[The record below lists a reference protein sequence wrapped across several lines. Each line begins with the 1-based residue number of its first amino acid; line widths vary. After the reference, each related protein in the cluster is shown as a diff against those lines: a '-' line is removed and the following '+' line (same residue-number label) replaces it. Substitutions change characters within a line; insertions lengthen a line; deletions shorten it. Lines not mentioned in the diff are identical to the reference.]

1 MLDAMTPEDVADLVA
16 TLRTVHA
23 SGRTRPVE
31 WRLAQLNGLERMVNE
46 HEADIAAALA
56 DDLGRSA
63 AEAWI
68 SDIMPSLGEV
78 TYARKHLKAWMRPRR
93 TRLPLN
99 QLPARGWIQYEPLG
113 VVLVI
118 SPWNYPF
125 YLALSP
131 LVGALAAGNCVIV
144 KPSEVAPATSA
155 LLADLVPKYVDP
167 EAVVVVEGDGDTSQA
182 LLAQGFDHVLFTG
195 GTEIGRKILAAA
207 APTLTPVTLELGG
220 KSPVIV
226 AADAD
231 LGVAARRIAWLKL
244 MNSGQTCLAPDYLL
258 VDRSIRDAFVETL
271 LATFA
276 EFRAEAPGAGM
287 PIVNERQFQ
296 RLVGYLEATKGT
308 IAVGGTVSEADRTVQ
323 PTVILDPDPDEPAMC
338 EEIFGPLLPVVTVDD
353 IDDAIRI
360 VNDRPKPLAV
370 YAFTGSKAV
379 RKRIVDEVPAGAVVI
394 NHIAMHVLIPQLPL
408 GGVGESGMGGYHGEW
423 GFQTFSH
430 RKSVLAKTARP
441 DPRFVYP
448 PYTQRALALMRR
460 MF

>member
-23 SGRTRPVE
+23 SGRTRPIE
-31 WRLAQLNGLERMVNE
+31 WRLAQLDGLERLVNE

-56 DDLGRSA
+56 DDLGRSG

-78 TYARKHLKAWMRPRR
+78 TYARRHLKRWMGPRR

-125 YLALSP
+125 HLALSP
-131 LVGALAAGNCVIV
+131 LVGAIAAGNCAVV
-144 KPSEVAPATSA
+144 KPSELAPAISA
-155 LLADLVPKYVDP
+155 LLADLLPRYVDP
-167 EAVVVVEGDGDTSQA
+167 EAVVVVEGDGETSQA

-220 KSPVIV
+220 KSPVII

-231 LGVAARRIAWLKL
+231 LEVAARRISWLKL

-258 VDRSIRDAFVETL
+258 VESSVRDRFVEILLTTL
-271 LATFA
+271 A
-276 EFRAEAPGAGM
+276 EFRADAPDAGM
-287 PIVNERQFQ
+287 PIVNDRQFQ
-296 RLVGYLEATKGT
+296 RLVHYLEATKGT
-308 IAVGGTVSEADRTVQ
+308 IVVGGTVSEADRTVQ

-353 IDDAIRI
+353 IDEAIRI
-360 VNDRPKPLAV
+360 VNAGPKPLAA
-370 YAFTGSKAV
+370 YAFTSSKAT
-379 RKRIVDEVPAGAVVI
+379 RKRIVDEVPAGAVVF
-394 NHIAMHVLIPQLPL
+394 NHVAMHVLIPQLPL
-408 GGVGESGMGGYHGEW
+408 GGVGDSGMGGYHGEW

-430 RKSVLAKTARP
+430 RKSVLSKTAKP